1 MSVRNPL
8 RSLTLCVLVGI
19 FTYPNFAVSLQAA
32 DSASALAAIRQVA
45 PEGVGHSTAMAAV
58 KNLSQLDAQALPE
71 VLAAMDGANPLA
83 KNWLFG
89 VAGTLADRG
98 NLPTAALEAYFEDRQ
113 HDADARYWVFQLLTK
128 DSAAERAA
136 RMEQLLED
144 PSAELKYLA
153 VEHHLKQVDSLRE
166 AGDQQSQLNLL
177 ARLLEAS
184 RNPPQIQKIA
194 GLLKE
199 VNQPVE
205 LQKHFGFIAQWHV
218 VGPFDNVGQKAFDV
232 VYGPEQ
238 ELIAG
243 SGKALDLSAMHAGKA
258 GEVTW
263 KLVSTDKEDGTVDL
277 NVAYNNEKGAIC
289 YAFSIFNSTTAQA
302 CEVRLGCTN
311 ANQLW
316 LNGKK
321 LISNEVYHTAS
332 AIDQYTARGELRA
345 GPNTI
350 LLKICQNEQT
360 EQWAQD
366 FAFQFRVTDLTGK
379 AIRSVE

>member
-8 RSLTLCVLVGI
+8 RSVILCALLGGLAYSASV
-19 FTYPNFAVSLQAA
+19 VSLQAA
-32 DSASALAAIRQVA
+32 DAASALATIRQVG
-45 PEGVGHSTAMAAV
+45 PEGDGHTAAVAAV
-58 KNLSQLDAQALPE
+58 KSLSQLDARALPE

-98 NLPTAALEAYFEDRQ
+98 NLPTAALEAYFSDLQ

-128 DSAAERAA
+128 GSAEERAA
-136 RMEQLLED
+136 RLDQLLDD
-144 PSAELKYLA
+144 PGAELKYLA
-153 VEHHLKQVDSLRE
+153 VEHHLKRLGALRE
-166 AGDQQSQLNLL
+166 AGDQTAQGKLL
-177 ARLLEAS
+177 AVLLEAS
-184 RNPPQIQKIA
+184 RNPAQIQKIA

-199 VNQPVE
+199 LDQPVA

-232 VYGPEQ
+232 AYGPEK
-238 ELIAG
+238 ELLAR
-243 SGKALDLSAMHAGKA
+243 SGKALDLSAKYSGKA

-263 KLVSTDKEDGTVDL
+263 QQVSTDKEDGMVDL

-289 YAFSIFNSTTAQA
+289 YAVTRFNSAVAQP
-302 CEVRLGCTN
+302 CEVRLGCIN

-316 LNGKK
+316 LNGEK
-321 LISNEVYHTAS
+321 LISNEVYHTGT
-332 AIDQYTARGELRA
+332 AIDQYIATGELKA

-350 LLKICQNEQT
+350 LVKVCQNEQT

-366 FAFQFRVTDLTGK
+366 FAFQLRVTDLTGK
-379 AIRSVE
+379 AIHSVE